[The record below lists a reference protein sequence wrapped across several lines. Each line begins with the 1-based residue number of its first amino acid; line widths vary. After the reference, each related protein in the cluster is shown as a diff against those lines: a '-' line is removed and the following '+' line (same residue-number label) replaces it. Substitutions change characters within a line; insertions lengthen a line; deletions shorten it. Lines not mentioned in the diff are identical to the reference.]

1 MVKKYVGEKII
12 GGINE
17 AVRYL
22 RAGAEGTKKYY
33 KGSPLSKQTSA
44 ELNLISPSE
53 RRKELERL
61 TKQWK
66 SEQVGRE
73 ELGQFIGGRYVP
85 QRIMDAGISS
95 KLGGAGISARSGIS
109 ERLMN
114 NAYELKKSASDIL
127 WGSSRGKSLDA
138 KNLNA
143 KRLAQRLVGTRGRD
157 LQTSRLRDK
166 WNTAFAHGGKKVRGE
181 KSNYTRERERQ
192 QVSKMLNARRAGQLY
207 AKTLK
212 RELKHFFPN
221 LSESL
226 QRQYVAKKMKGI
238 GEEVLKTRSTFK
250 LD

>member
-1 MVKKYVGEKII
+1 MAKKDL
-12 GGINE
+12 INE
-17 AVRYL
+17 AVGYL
-22 RAGAEGTKKYY
+22 RAGAEAAKKYY
-33 KGSPLSKQTSA
+33 QGSAVPKHEASA
-44 ELNLISPSE
+44 LNRLSPSD
-53 RRKELERL
+53 RKKELAKQILHRKAIDKGRRDFDAKGQL
-61 TKQWK
+61 TVMDTGID
-66 SEQVGRE
+66 S
-73 ELGQFIGGRYVP
+73 GG
-85 QRIMDAGISS
+85 
-95 KLGGAGISARSGIS
+95 LGGAGISARSGIS
-109 ERLMN
+109 ERMMN
-114 NAYELKKSASDIL
+114 DTYDLKKSASDIL

-143 KRLAQRLVGTRGRD
+143 KRLAQRLIGTRGKD

-226 QRQYVAKKMKGI
+226 QRQYIAKKMKGI

>member
-1 MVKKYVGEKII
+1 MGKLDA
-12 GGINE
+12 INK
-17 AVRYL
+17 AVQYL
-22 RAGAEGTKKYY
+22 RSGADAAKKYY
-33 KGSPLSKQTSA
+33 KGTSLSRNESA
-44 ELNLISPSE
+44 ALNLLSPSE

-85 QRIMDAGISS
+85 QRIMDAGIDSGG
-95 KLGGAGISARSGIS
+95 LGGAGMSTRPGIS
-109 ERLMN
+109 ERIMEDN
-114 NAYELKKSASDIL
+114 NIFRLKKSASDIL
-127 WGSSRGKSLDA
+127 WGSSGGKSLDA

-143 KRLAQRLVGTRGRD
+143 KRLTQRLVGTRGRD
-157 LQTSRLRDK
+157 VKTERLSDK
-166 WNTAFAHGGKKVRGE
+166 LNIRYSEGKNPIKLE
-181 KSNYTRERERQ
+181 KSSYQRSRERE
-192 QVSKMLNARRAGQLY
+192 KLGKILDARRAGQLY

-221 LSESL
+221 LSEKV

-238 GEEVLKTRSTFK
+238 GEKTLKTRSTFN